1 LARPGA
7 QAGGEKRGVWRGGST
22 PGQCCFHF
30 FFLAHSRRDAS
41 RSHTKMAA
49 TPASAARGHTATTN
63 ITGPCSW
70 TADLDAYAAACAA
83 AASGP
88 AAPPVAVVA
97 AALRTAGRL
106 GAALRSAP
114 TSADA
119 WWAFLAHEEAFAME
133 AASLAPAARRMPL
146 LGALPPH
153 PAGRPAAARLLRLY
167 EAATRAVPRGSGGAA
182 FARIWLGYARR
193 QW

>member
-1 LARPGA
+1 MA
-7 QAGGEKRGVWRGGST
+7 ST
-22 PGQCCFHF
+22 
-30 FFLAHSRRDAS
+30 S
-41 RSHTKMAA
+41 
-49 TPASAARGHTATTN
+49 TPASAARAHTWA
-63 ITGPCSW
+63 
-70 TADLDAYAAACAA
+70 ADLDAYAASCAA

-106 GAALRSAP
+106 GAALRSSP
-114 TSADA
+114 TCATA
-119 WWAFLAHEEAFAME
+119 WWAFLAHEEGFALE
-133 AASLAPAARRMPL
+133 ALAHAPGAGAPPPPL

-167 EAATRAVPRGSGGAA
+167 EAATRAVPRGTGGAA

>member
-1 LARPGA
+1 MATA
-7 QAGGEKRGVWRGGST
+7 
-22 PGQCCFHF
+22 
-30 FFLAHSRRDAS
+30 
-41 RSHTKMAA
+41 AA
-49 TPASAARGHTATTN
+49 TPTATARQV
-63 ITGPCSW
+63 PAW

-106 GAALRSAP
+106 GAALRSNP
-114 TSADA
+114 TSAEA
-119 WWAFLAHEEAFAME
+119 WWTFLAHEEAFALE
-133 AASLAPAARRMPL
+133 AAAHGAAVAAASRGPPPPPPR

-153 PAGRPAAARLLRLY
+153 PAGRPAASRLLRLY
-167 EAATRAVPRGSGGAA
+167 EAATRSVPRGTGGPA